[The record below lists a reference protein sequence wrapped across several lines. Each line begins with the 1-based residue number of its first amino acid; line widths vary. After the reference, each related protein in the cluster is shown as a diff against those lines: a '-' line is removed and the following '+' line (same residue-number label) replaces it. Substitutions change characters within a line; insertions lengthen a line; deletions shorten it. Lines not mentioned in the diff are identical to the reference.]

1 MACASTE
8 VRCELGGEPLCYP
21 HDDDFELAFREII
34 LSWSLTDKLFRIEN
48 WNFGVRTRLGV
59 GEIRLAEVFRALLFL
74 RHMSSEKN
82 FPTDFP
88 KSQDVIRCSGHK
100 AYQLY

>member
-34 LSWSLTDKLFRIEN
+34 VSRSSWSLTDKLFRIEN
-48 WNFGVRTRLGV
+48 WNFGVRTRLG
-59 GEIRLAEVFRALLFL
+59 LA
-74 RHMSSEKN
+74 
-82 FPTDFP
+82 
-88 KSQDVIRCSGHK
+88 KSGWQKCSVPCSFFDICQAK
-100 AYQLY
+100 KTF